1 MTTSVE
7 LASMSRTEE
16 HLAHRADN
24 PESESASHTTD
35 ILQASRIADSQV
47 PEGGYGWVA
56 VTGCAILTWWFG
68 GTSYSWGVIQ
78 AALVKEGISSSSTL
92 AFVGSLAV
100 ACISFLGILNAR
112 LIRLLGARVCG
123 LLGIGFLAMGE
134 ILSGFALGS
143 IGGLFVTAGAIMGVG
158 ISLCFMVASVIPA
171 QYFRA
176 KRGIANGIVYAGGG
190 LGGAVISFIVDTLI
204 QNTGI
209 AWTFRTLGLMTLA
222 TGIPA
227 AFFIRERTPIPK
239 SAAIEWYGIPFFYP
253 PSTAKQCRR
262 LFRDTR
268 FALLFLAGAIA
279 TFPLFVPP
287 FFLPLYTSSLGM
299 KSSVGAGIVAAFN
312 FSSALGRLMCG
323 FFSDTLGPLN
333 TLFLSLLLSAV
344 SMLVLWPVSSS
355 LGPLIA
361 FTIINGMANGG
372 FFSTMPTVVGNVFG
386 SARVSVAMAMI
397 VTGWAGGYLL
407 GAPIA
412 GYILDASG
420 GEEGGIKA
428 YRPAIFYAG
437 SLAFTS
443 TVLAAAIRLKTEMS
457 LKKRL

>member
-1 MTTSVE
+1 MASQIQTSATSVE
-7 LASMSRTEE
+7 MSSTTGAGER
-16 HLAHRADN
+16 LHRVG
-24 PESESASHTTD
+24 PSELSGSD
-35 ILQASRIADSQV
+35 VQDMMQASREADSQV
-47 PEGGYGWVA
+47 PDGGYGWVA
-56 VTGCAILTWWFG
+56 VGGCAVLTWWFV
-68 GTSYSWGVIQ
+68 GTSYSWGILQ
-78 AALVKEGISSSSTL
+78 AALVKEGVSSASTL

-100 ACISFLGILNAR
+100 ACISFLGILNAT
-112 LIRLLGARVCG
+112 LIRKFGTRVCG
-123 LLGIGFLAMGE
+123 VLGVVFLGLGE
-134 ILSGFALGS
+134 ILSGFALRS
-143 IGGLFVTAGAIMGVG
+143 IGGLFVTAGAVMGVG
-158 ISLCFMVASVIPA
+158 ISLCFMVVSVVPA
-171 QYFRA
+171 QYFRT
-176 KRGIANGIVYAGGG
+176 KRGIANGIVYAAGG
-190 LGGAVISFIVDTLI
+190 LGGAVISFIIDALI
-204 QNTGI
+204 QSTGL
-209 AWTFRTLGLMTLA
+209 AWTFRTIGLITLA

-227 AFFIRERTPIPK
+227 ALLIKERVSIPR
-239 SAAIEWYGIPFFYP
+239 SAYVEWH
-253 PSTAKQCRR
+253 
-262 LFRDTR
+262 LFRDIR
-268 FALLFLAGAIA
+268 FTLLFLAGAIA

-299 KSSVGAGIVAAFN
+299 KSSLGAGVVAAFN

-344 SMLVLWPVSSS
+344 SMLVLWPVSNSI
-355 LGPLIA
+355 GPLVA
-361 FTIINGMANGG
+361 FVIINGMANGG

-386 SARVSVAMAMI
+386 SARVSVAMGMI

-437 SLAFTS
+437 SLAFAAAG
-443 TVLAAAIRLKTEMS
+443 LAGAIRLKADIN

>member
-1 MTTSVE
+1 MAIPAQSSTTSVE
-7 LASMSRTEE
+7 LSSVTGTGER
-16 HLAHRADN
+16 LHRADPSSLPAHDTSN
-24 PESESASHTTD
+24 T
-35 ILQASRIADSQV
+35 QASADADSQL
-47 PEGGYGWVA
+47 PDGGYGWVA
-56 VTGCAILTWWFG
+56 VSGCAVLTWWFI
-68 GTSYSWGVIQ
+68 GTSYSWGILQ
-78 AALVKEGISSSSTL
+78 AALVNDGVSSASTL

-100 ACISFLGILNAR
+100 ACISLLGILNAT
-112 LIRLLGARVCG
+112 LIRKFGTRVCG
-123 LLGIGFLAMGE
+123 VLGIVFLGVGE
-134 ILSGFALGS
+134 ILSGFALRS
-143 IGGLFVTAGAIMGVG
+143 IGGLFVTAGAVMGV
-158 ISLCFMVASVIPA
+158 VSVTPA

-176 KRGIANGIVYAGGG
+176 KRGIANGIVYAAGG
-190 LGGAVISFIVDTLI
+190 LGGAVISFIVDALI
-204 QNTGI
+204 QSTGL
-209 AWTFRTLGLMTLA
+209 AWTFRTLGLITLA

-227 AFFIRERTPIPK
+227 ALFIKERTPIPK
-239 SAAIEWYGIPFFYP
+239 SAFVEWN
-253 PSTAKQCRR
+253 
-262 LFRDTR
+262 LFRDIR

-299 KSSVGAGIVAAFN
+299 KSSVGAGVVAAFN

-323 FFSDTLGPLN
+323 FFSDMLGPLN

-355 LGPLIA
+355 VAPLVA
-361 FTIINGMANGG
+361 FVIINGTANGG

-386 SARVSVAMAMI
+386 SAR
-397 VTGWAGGYLL
+397 

-420 GEEGGIKA
+420 GEQGGIKA

-437 SLAFTS
+437 SLAFMAAI
-443 TVLAAAIRLKTEMS
+443 LAAAIRLKADTS

>member
-1 MTTSVE
+1 MATHFQSSTTSME
-7 LASMSRTEE
+7 LPSLGGAEE
-16 HLAHRADN
+16 RPHRAN
-24 PESESASHTTD
+24 HHPQAESETAD
-35 ILQASRIADSQV
+35 VMQASLVADSQV
-47 PEGGYGWVA
+47 PDGGYGWVA
-56 VTGCAILTWWFG
+56 VTACAVITWWFI
-68 GTSYSWGVIQ
+68 GTSYSWGILQ
-78 AALVKEGISSSSTL
+78 AALVKEGVSSASTL

-112 LIRLLGARVCG
+112 LIRMFGTRVCALLGVV
-123 LLGIGFLAMGE
+123 LLGMGE
-134 ILSGFALGS
+134 VLSGFALRS
-143 IGGLFVTAGAIMGVG
+143 IGGLFVTAGAVMGIG
-158 ISLCFMVASVIPA
+158 ISLCFMVVSVTPA
-171 QYFRA
+171 QYFKA

-190 LGGAVISFIVDTLI
+190 LGGAVISFIADALV
-204 QNTGI
+204 QGTGI
-209 AWTFRTLGLMTLA
+209 AWTFRTIGLITLA

-227 AFFIRERTPIPK
+227 ALFVKERTPIPQ
-239 SAAIEWYGIPFFYP
+239 SAFVEWH
-253 PSTAKQCRR
+253 
-262 LFRDTR
+262 LFRDIR
-268 FALLFLAGAIA
+268 FTLLFLVGAIA

-287 FFLPLYTSSLGM
+287 FFLPLYTSSLGL
-299 KSSVGAGIVAAFN
+299 KSSVGAGVVAGFN

-344 SMLVLWPVSSS
+344 SMLVLWPVSNSI
-355 LGPLIA
+355 GPLVA
-361 FTIINGMANGG
+361 FVIINGMSNGG

-420 GEEGGIKA
+420 GEEAGIKA

-437 SLAFTS
+437 SLAFAAA
-443 TVLAAAIRLKTEMS
+443 VLAAAIRLKTELS
-457 LKKRL
+457 LKKKL